1 MDAIAEK
8 GCKSVMIEDIED
20 QEEFGYGAEC
30 DKEDWMWLLKR
41 LKAEEKGN
49 KNG

>member
-20 QEEFGYGAEC
+20 QEEFGCGDEC
-30 DKEDWMWLLKR
+30 DREDWMQLLEK
-41 LKAEEKGN
+41 LKHEQR
-49 KNG
+49 